1 MFERHKLVSTAIVKT
16 ISLLVW
22 HGASTIQIRSS
33 TYKKKKRRCYKPTA
47 TNVVNSKKKK
57 VLKKR
62 RRRVKV

>member
-33 TYKKKKRRCYKPTA
+33 TYKKKKDVV
-47 TNVVNSKKKK
+47 TNPQ
-57 VLKKR
+57 LQMW
-62 RRRVKV
+62 